1 MGSGQRPPG
10 KMLCANSLSY
20 IIPQLSEIFNNISGE
35 EKPHGEPARLGDFFV
50 GDERFAIRGEWGGRA
65 AGEGCPEGQ
74 PEGEAERPPNGGYCR
89 SSSSRSHRAAEAS
102 LGIRQ
107 SPRGERVTEPTLGPS
122 GRQLRL
128 NCCWKNRRKKVRS
141 HFRMAA
147 RS

>member
-10 KMLCANSLSY
+10 KMLCANSLFY

-35 EKPHGEPARLGDFFV
+35 EKPHGEPARFGFLLGGV
-50 GDERFAIRGEWGGRA
+50 VWLARGGGGGARA
-65 AGEGCPEGQ
+65 AGGGGRGGP

>member
-1 MGSGQRPPG
+1 MDSGQRPPG
-10 KMLCANSLSY
+10 KMLCANSLFY

-50 GDERFAIRGEWGGRA
+50 GVYGFASGGVAGARA
-65 AGEGCPEGQ
+65 AGAGGRVVPPVGH
-74 PEGEAERPPNGGYCR
+74 AARPPNGGYCR
-89 SSSSRSHRAAEAS
+89 SSSSSSHRAAEAS

>member
-1 MGSGQRPPG
+1 MDSGQRPPG
-10 KMLCANSLSY
+10 KMLCANSLFY

-35 EKPHGEPARLGDFFV
+35 ETPPGDPPRRGELCV
-50 GDERFAIRGEWGGRA
+50 GEECFAIRGACGGRA
-65 AGEGCPEGQ
+65 AGAGCPEGQ
-74 PEGEAERPPNGGYCR
+74 PEGEAERPSNGGYCR